1 MLPPHDTEA
10 GHWSGTQD
18 QQRSSAATVSRLCLL
33 FALQMKDEKPKK
45 EEKVEVAKLPGEGD
59 PFSAEAIAYSEANK
73 DGGSAFQPR
82 GISDATVITD
92 AGYIENDDEPWHSTC
107 RPTAT
112 IDLATLAYAQHFAL
126 TPIVA

>member
-1 MLPPHDTEA
+1 
-10 GHWSGTQD
+10 
-18 QQRSSAATVSRLCLL
+18 
-33 FALQMKDEKPKK
+33 MKDEKPKK